1 LSIYGE
7 IVKPP
12 EFEDAPGL
20 KRIRT
25 DNIICTVKLSKHI
38 PNLIPAYGR
47 RMNITY
53 AGHPIQCAKCYGFG
67 HMRAKC
73 ESPPKDWLIDYVR
86 EFYEEGRSS
95 EMLGRWFELFKKSTE
110 MSA

>member
-1 LSIYGE
+1 
-7 IVKPP
+7 
-12 EFEDAPGL
+12 
-20 KRIRT
+20 
-25 DNIICTVKLSKHI
+25 
-38 PNLIPAYGR
+38 
-47 RMNITY
+47 
-53 AGHPIQCAKCYGFG
+53 
-67 HMRAKC
+67 MRAKC